1 MIVVLALVAA
11 GLLLLWGWYSSDLI
25 LSLHRER
32 ITVLPGS
39 FGLAFE
45 EVTFKASD
53 GTPLKGWFV
62 PSPVGS
68 DATIILCHG
77 RGTCRS
83 DILPATQHLVSRGH
97 YNLLYFDFRNHGES
111 GGRKTTLGRLE
122 TLDLEAA
129 LDWVKK
135 AKPDRSRRV
144 GVYGLSMGAA
154 VVILAAA
161 RRPEIEAVAAE
172 SAYGS
177 IGRSVAQFGK
187 ILYGLPAW
195 AVPYTMWW
203 TRARLGFNPET
214 AAAERVVGR
223 IAPRPIFLLQG
234 GADDRVPPSEGER
247 LFNRA
252 GEPKSLW
259 TVPGAGHGG
268 LWEAAG
274 REYEDRLLKFFD
286 GVFRR
291 AG

>member
-1 MIVVLALVAA
+1 MIVVLLLIAVV
-11 GLLLLWGWYSSDLI
+11 LLLGWGWYSSGLI
-25 LSLHRER
+25 LSLRRER
-32 ITVLPGS
+32 ITDLPSS
-39 FGLAFE
+39 FGLTFEDVAFN
-45 EVTFKASD
+45 ASD
-53 GTPLKGWFV
+53 GTPLKGWFIR
-62 PSPVGS
+62 SPVGS
-68 DATIILCHG
+68 AATIILCHG

-83 DILPATQHLVSRGH
+83 NILPATQHLASRGG

-111 GGRKTTLGRLE
+111 GGRKTTLGPLE
-122 TLDLEAA
+122 ALDLEAA

-135 AKPDRSRRV
+135 ARPDEARHV

-161 RRPEIEAVAAE
+161 RRADIEAVAAE

-177 IGRSVAQFGK
+177 ISRSVAQFGK

-203 TRARLGFNPET
+203 TRARLRFNPET
-214 AAAERVVGR
+214 AAAERVVGL

-234 GADDRVPPSEGER
+234 GADDRVPPSEGDR
-247 LFNRA
+247 LFSRA

-274 REYEDRLLKFFD
+274 REYEDRLLGFFD